1 MPAAWAHPRVCTSTW
16 SGDAFMVLNEQALR
30 GGSRKLSTVNSG
42 KDYFCGPTMFKKV
55 LGPVGETGK
64 HDSCSCELK
73 V

>member
-1 MPAAWAHPRVCTSTW
+1 
-16 SGDAFMVLNEQALR
+16 MVLNEQALR